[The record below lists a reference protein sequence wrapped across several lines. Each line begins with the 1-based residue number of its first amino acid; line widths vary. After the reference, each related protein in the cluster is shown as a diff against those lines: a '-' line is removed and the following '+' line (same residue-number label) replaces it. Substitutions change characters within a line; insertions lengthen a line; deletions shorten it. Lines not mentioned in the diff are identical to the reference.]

1 MSQLVGSPYLIKF
14 FYIYLPQ
21 IFTQIGFPVWHKISG
36 KKKLFSIDPN
46 VKGAM
51 SEMFDK
57 SQMSE
62 TIDIPVGWTDSLW
75 SSIRKLF

>member
-1 MSQLVGSPYLIKF
+1 MVNGTKIHKYLDHPYWIPKCLN
-14 FYIYLPQ
+14 
-21 IFTQIGFPVWHKISG
+21 V
-36 KKKLFSIDPN
+36 KKLFSIDPN

-62 TIDIPVGWTDSLW
+62 RIDVPAGCLLLSVDGTIIYKRKERVLFTH
-75 SSIRKLF
+75 IRP

>member
-1 MSQLVGSPYLIKF
+1 M
-14 FYIYLPQ
+14 
-21 IFTQIGFPVWHKISG
+21 
-36 KKKLFSIDPN
+36 DPS

-62 TIDIPVGWTDSLW
+62 TIDVPAGCKRSESRALPE
-75 SSIRKLF
+75 SCCKLTLDVKP